1 LDDISSSYTLGRHF
15 EEFIQGQLASGR
27 YNNASE
33 VVRDA
38 LRLLEERERRLGA
51 LDAAIERGV
60 ADIQAGR
67 THDADAV
74 FDELEARYTGMAR
87 ERGQL

>member
-1 LDDISSSYTLGRHF
+1 MPNSYTLGQHF
-15 EEFIQGQLASGR
+15 EAFIQAQLASGR

-38 LRLLEERERRLGA
+38 LRLLEERERRLA
-51 LDAAIERGV
+51 AVDAAIERGV
-60 ADIQAGR
+60 TDVRAGR

-74 FDELEARYTGMAR
+74 FDELETRYTDMAR
-87 ERGQL
+87 ERGEL

>member
-1 LDDISSSYTLGRHF
+1 MSSSYTLGRHF